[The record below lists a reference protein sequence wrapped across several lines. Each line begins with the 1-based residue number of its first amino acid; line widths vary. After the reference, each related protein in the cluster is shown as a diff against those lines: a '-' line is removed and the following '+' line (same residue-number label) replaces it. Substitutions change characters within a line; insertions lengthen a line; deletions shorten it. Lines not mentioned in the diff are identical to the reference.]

1 MKNLATLDL
10 LALRGKRG
18 VGSVP
23 AVVFIP
29 PSVAKVPEV

>member
-10 LALRGKRG
+10 LALRRKRG

-23 AVVFIP
+23 VVVFIT
-29 PSVAKVPEV
+29 PSVGGVG